1 MAPKAVFAM
10 NPGLERQFFDPD
22 RLRRL
27 TELVELDPELVI
39 RDWRDAPEDL
49 ELAITAW
56 GAPVLDSAAFD
67 RLPRLRGVIHAA
79 GSVRSMLPDEL
90 QQDGAWRR
98 DLLVSSAAH
107 ANALPVAEF
116 TLATILFAG
125 KDVIWISRAFT
136 QAQAPMERGPEIGNY
151 GRTVGIVGASM
162 VGARVIELLRPFDF
176 TVLVYD
182 PYLSA
187 ERAAELGA
195 TKVESL
201 LDLARASDVFSL
213 HAPSIPSTAGM
224 ISAEVLAALPDGA
237 TVINTARP
245 SIIDQDALTAELIK
259 GRLRAFLDVT
269 SPEPLPPGHELWGL
283 PNVFLTPHLAG
294 SAGNEL
300 GRMGQSAVEEVARF
314 VAGEPLAHAVAAA
327 DMSRLA

>member
-10 NPGLERQFFDPD
+10 NPGLERRFFDTD

-27 TELVELDPELVI
+27 SELVDLDPELVI

-49 ELAITAW
+49 ELAITGW
-56 GAPVLDSAAFD
+56 GAPKLDSAALTG
-67 RLPRLRGVIHAA
+67 LPKLRGVIHAA
-79 GSVRSMLPDEL
+79 GSVRSMLPSEL
-90 QQDGAWRR
+90 YDTEGWQR
-98 DLLVSSAAH
+98 DLQVSSAAH

-136 QAQAPMERGPEIGNY
+136 ATEAPVDKGFAIGNY
-151 GRTVGIVGASM
+151 GRTIGIVGASM

-187 ERAAELGA
+187 ERATELGA
-195 TKVESL
+195 TKVDEL
-201 LDLARASDVFSL
+201 VDLARASDVLSL
-213 HAPSIPSTAGM
+213 HAPSIPATNGM

-245 SIIDQDALTAELIK
+245 SVIDQDALTAELIK

-269 SPEPLPPGHELWGL
+269 SPEPLPPGHPLWGL
-283 PNVFLTPHLAG
+283 PNVFITPHLAG
-294 SAGNEL
+294 SAGNEV
-300 GRMGQSAVEEVARF
+300 GRMGQAAVEEVARF
-314 VAGEPLAHAVAAA
+314 VAGTPFAHRVTAA
-327 DMSRLA
+327 DMTRLA

>member
-1 MAPKAVFAM
+1 MAPKAVLAM
-10 NPGLERQFFDPD
+10 NPGLERQFFDAG
-22 RLRRL
+22 RLQRL
-27 TELVELDPELVI
+27 TELVDLDPELVI
-39 RDWRDAPEDL
+39 QDWRDAPADL
-49 ELAITAW
+49 ELAITGW
-56 GAPVLDSAAFD
+56 GAPVLDAAALE
-67 RLPRLRGVIHAA
+67 RLPQLRGVIHAA
-79 GSVRSMLPDEL
+79 GSVRAMLPDEL
-90 QQDGAWRR
+90 HREGAWQRG
-98 DLLVSSAAH
+98 LLVSSAAH

-125 KDVIWISRAFT
+125 KDVIWISREFT
-136 QAQAPMERGPEIGNY
+136 EAQGPVERSATIGNY

-162 VGARVIELLRPFDF
+162 VGARVIELLRPFDL

-182 PYLSA
+182 PYLS
-187 ERAAELGA
+187 EDRAYELGA

-201 LDLARASDVFSL
+201 VELARASDILSL
-213 HAPSIPSTAGM
+213 HAPSIPSTNGM

-245 SIIDQDALTAELIK
+245 SIMDQDALTAELIK

-294 SAGNEL
+294 SAGNEI

-314 VAGEPLAHAVAAA
+314 VAGTPLAHPVTAA
-327 DMSRLA
+327 DMARLA